1 MHIAKL
7 SYWFSGVFVL
17 LCKTICGW
25 ECVYK
30 TQSEDQSRIFCVLD
44 WGVRGPD
51 AKTQLTFWEK
61 LPLLYI
67 VRREIAIKLTWHSMH
82 KSHTHTHTR
91 QWASHRRRGV
101 RECVRVCVCVWASCI
116 RHLSHEDGI
125 SFLSGMWCWTQK
137 LVITPKL
144 RQQESP
150 IKDAGQEVHELRPL
164 SVQPPTYYP
173 SYTSLWGLRCHI
185 SSESAHK
192 QTTHMKGNQTLTQA
206 LWQQVL

>member
-101 RECVRVCVCVWASCI
+101 RECVRVCVCVSQL
-116 RHLSHEDGI
+116 HP
-125 SFLSGMWCWTQK
+125 SFVSWGWNQLPVWDVMLDAEACNH
-137 LVITPKL
+137 PKATT
-144 RQQESP
+144 
-150 IKDAGQEVHELRPL
+150 AGKSNQRRGSRGPRATAALRPTPHIL
-164 SVQPPTYYP
+164 PLLYV
-173 SYTSLWGLRCHI
+173 SLRAEVPHFQWIG
-185 SSESAHK
+185 
-192 QTTHMKGNQTLTQA
+192 T
-206 LWQQVL
+206 